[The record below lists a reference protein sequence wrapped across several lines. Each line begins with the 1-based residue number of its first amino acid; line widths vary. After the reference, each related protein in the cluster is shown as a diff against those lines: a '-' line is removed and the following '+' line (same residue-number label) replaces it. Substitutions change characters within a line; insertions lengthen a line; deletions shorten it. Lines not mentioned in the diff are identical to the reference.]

1 MCRACSTCGGRS
13 AHRFIKHSEEDE
25 GGAVGE
31 EGRKVPR
38 LPSGIDQSFEIDLL
52 KWFVNTDAQ
61 SPGE

>member
-52 KWFVNTDAQ
+52 K
-61 SPGE
+61 